1 MTRDRFDRAAIV
13 LGGGAVLSLVFAL
26 TTSSN
31 NNFVKVQGV
40 ALLIFPLF
48 GLVAVLGGLTGRRPV
63 VLASGVLFVLS
74 GVLQLVQFGHSIN
87 WIGGNGSTFA
97 LLLAFGI
104 GLLVVATAKPTK
116 VRT

>member
-1 MTRDRFDRAAIV
+1 MTRDRFDRAAIA

-31 NNFVKVQGV
+31 NNFAKVQGV
-40 ALLIFPLF
+40 ALVIFP
-48 GLVAVLGGLTGRRPV
+48 VLGLLAIFGGVTGRRPV
-63 VLASGVLFVLS
+63 VLTAGVLFVLS
-74 GVLQLVQFGHSIN
+74 AVLQLVQFGRSTN
-87 WIGGNGSTFA
+87 WIDGNGSTFA
-97 LLLAFGI
+97 LLLAFGV

>member
-13 LGGGAVLSLVFAL
+13 LGAGAVLSLVFAL

-31 NNFVKVQGV
+31 NNFVKVQGI
-40 ALLIFPLF
+40 ALLIFPLL
-48 GLVAVLGGLTGRRPV
+48 GLVAILGGVTGRRPV
-63 VLASGVLFVLS
+63 VLSAGVLFALS
-74 GVLQLVQFGHSIN
+74 AVLQLVQFGRSTN

-97 LLLAFGI
+97 LLLAFGV
-104 GLLVVATAKPTK
+104 GLMVVATAKTTK